1 MILALLC
8 LLPPSLIL
16 AAFVADCFSRRR
28 ELDRI
33 DLNNPPPDDR

>member
-16 AAFVADCFSRRR
+16 AAELWQQARRLAA
-28 ELDRI
+28 LDRI
-33 DLNNPPPDDR
+33 RV